1 MKNEF
6 FIKFYFLTVV
16 LSLTFVTACAPP
28 AQKVA
33 LIKASNSPLEIARA
47 AYTFLEQGDRRN
59 ADRLINTSLQTFP
72 NNSVLHSVRAALFE
86 IDAMKGDGGAA
97 EKAET
102 GYRFAIASDPSNVFA
117 SRSYSDILLSKGD
130 YNQLISVLS
139 KRLYAFPND
148 FTALH
153 KLAIA
158 SYLNGD
164 PYTAAGA
171 LDRAQSIDAS
181 SVDSTSLFAIV
192 TAAVGDHQASQI
204 ALDRLYNLDKDDKK
218 VYNYTKKRVSEW
230 SAIAQSLSDK
240 TETLELMQVST
251 EDLKNKSDVN
261 LKASASLDALEEEKQ
276 LLPTKWGCAADE
288 ATTNKPDSETE
299 FTAGSFPA
307 QTLPAIISLSDDEY
321 SAPAMVTI
329 DAVFVRSEEVVGKT
343 YGINLLDLLQ
353 ANFSITSS
361 KTKDSSDGNTSI
373 LTKAWSIFSDQNLSY
388 SLNIANNFSNRAE
401 VLNRPTLTT
410 LNCRSAHFFSGTEVS
425 VIAGGSE
432 SSALIEKPIGVGL
445 TVTPTILD
453 SETVILNLALAR
465 TFLEVASNVAPSLNQ
480 TLQTSSTLLNTSV
493 VLKFGETLIV
503 SGITSTDRLRNNQGV
518 PLLEKLP
525 VIQYL
530 TSNRLDTDNEKSV
543 IVLLT
548 PRRPSFTQNG
558 AQGIVDREKDDDET
572 RWVKKMLRKK
582 YTPPSNT
589 ASTLAHLVFN
599 RYYRYIRR
607 GDAVGEPWTEYKST
621 EGQIKILKEFLW
633 F

>member
-1 MKNEF
+1 
-6 FIKFYFLTVV
+6 
-16 LSLTFVTACAPP
+16 
-28 AQKVA
+28 
-33 LIKASNSPLEIARA
+33 
-47 AYTFLEQGDRRN
+47 
-59 ADRLINTSLQTFP
+59 
-72 NNSVLHSVRAALFE
+72 
-86 IDAMKGDGGAA
+86 
-97 EKAET
+97 
-102 GYRFAIASDPSNVFA
+102 
-117 SRSYSDILLSKGD
+117 
-130 YNQLISVLS
+130 
-139 KRLYAFPND
+139 
-148 FTALH
+148 
-153 KLAIA
+153 
-158 SYLNGD
+158 
-164 PYTAAGA
+164 
-171 LDRAQSIDAS
+171 AQSIDAS

-204 ALDRLYNLDKDDKK
+204 ALDRLYNLDKDDKR

-251 EDLKNKSDVN
+251 EDSKNKSDVN

-276 LLPTKWGCAADE
+276 FLPSKWGCAADE

-307 QTLPAIISLSDDEY
+307 QTLPAIISLSDEY

-425 VIAGGSE
+425 VIAGSE

-453 SETVILNLALAR
+453 PETVILNLALAR

-493 VLKFGETLIV
+493 VLK
-503 SGITSTDRLRNNQGV
+503 
-518 PLLEKLP
+518 
-525 VIQYL
+525 
-530 TSNRLDTDNEKSV
+530 
-543 IVLLT
+543 
-548 PRRPSFTQNG
+548 
-558 AQGIVDREKDDDET
+558 
-572 RWVKKMLRKK
+572 
-582 YTPPSNT
+582 
-589 ASTLAHLVFN
+589 
-599 RYYRYIRR
+599 
-607 GDAVGEPWTEYKST
+607 
-621 EGQIKILKEFLW
+621 
-633 F
+633 